1 MTINSVLTI
10 IQTIVDISLVWMLIY
25 FVLKNLKNNV
35 KMILIFKGVLII
47 IILKLLSDYV
57 FKLTTLGYLLEYV
70 KMWGPLALIIIF
82 QPEIRNILEQ
92 LGRKQIITNHRTL
105 TMDEREKVVYEITNA
120 VDYLRKARMGGLIVI
135 EREISLNQY
144 IERSKNLYADIS
156 SELLI
161 SIFFPRNP
169 LHDGG
174 VIIQGDKIACA
185 GAVFPISLNN
195 KINKK
200 LGTRHRAALGISE
213 EADCIAIII
222 SDMRYGLHTV
232 DYFALTI
239 HTVGP
244 IWNAGRNREEELLA
258 NCYFNSM
265 KLAMDNGIRSI
276 AFPSI
281 STGAY
286 GFPVE
291 LAAKIAVHTVNRF
304 LQDNPDSFDL
314 VEWVLFDTQTESV

>member
-1 MTINSVLTI
+1 MTINCVLTI

-222 SDMRYGLHTV
+222 SEETGKVSIAMNGVLNYNLSLDDMRMIL
-232 DYFALTI
+232 I
-239 HTVGP
+239 
-244 IWNAGRNREEELLA
+244 EEL
-258 NCYFNSM
+258 
-265 KLAMDNGIRSI
+265 KPKR
-276 AFPSI
+276 
-281 STGAY
+281 
-286 GFPVE
+286 E
-291 LAAKIAVHTVNRF
+291 LLLDEDLDDESEDAKN
-304 LQDNPDSFDL
+304 
-314 VEWVLFDTQTESV
+314 E

>member
-92 LGRKQIITNHRTL
+92 LGRKQIIANHRTL

-222 SDMRYGLHTV
+222 SEETGKVSIAMNGVLNYNLSLDDMRMIL
-232 DYFALTI
+232 I
-239 HTVGP
+239 
-244 IWNAGRNREEELLA
+244 EEL
-258 NCYFNSM
+258 
-265 KLAMDNGIRSI
+265 KPKR
-276 AFPSI
+276 
-281 STGAY
+281 
-286 GFPVE
+286 E
-291 LAAKIAVHTVNRF
+291 LLLDEDLDDESEDAKN
-304 LQDNPDSFDL
+304 
-314 VEWVLFDTQTESV
+314 E